1 MAVKKDEVVKK
12 KEPTKI
18 RQKIIVENGGKMNSD
33 EPISVVHIEYVESAP
48 LAKQRVQELR
58 AEYPNSSI
66 SYFSV

>member
-1 MAVKKDEVVKK
+1 MAVKKDEIVKK

>member
-1 MAVKKDEVVKK
+1 MAVKKDEIVKK

-58 AEYPNSSI
+58 VEYPNSSI